1 MTKLKENLHDSTT
14 LIRPIQVLRKST
26 VIQIIS
32 LDHFSFL
39 HHTAVRMS
47 CVSLLTGYWHQVRSY
62 GSKNMAVSVLFSRLT
77 EFDPAGCEN
86 AKLEYTPL
94 SDVNM
99 VWTYPGHGPQ
109 TMGNVD
115 PFEMKYVLLTCWC
128 RSFDPLK
135 VITHDIQ
142 SYFPAK

>member
-1 MTKLKENLHDSTT
+1 MKDAS
-14 LIRPIQVLRKST
+14 VLRVFFGKA
-26 VIQIIS
+26 S
-32 LDHFSFL
+32 LTNHILFL
-39 HHTAVRMS
+39 
-47 CVSLLTGYWHQVRSY
+47 CIEQLLCMLLFAGYWHQVRSY

-77 EFDPAGCEN
+77 EFDPTNCEN

-115 PFEMKYVLLTCWC
+115 PFEMKYATMPN
-128 RSFDPLK
+128 F
-135 VITHDIQ
+135 IFYII
-142 SYFPAK
+142 YFVFFFYGHGF